1 MSCQDFYSRNAA
13 HLAARYETLDP
24 ERLHR
29 GWREF
34 RPAAAA
40 AVLEVGAGSGRDAAW
55 LAGMGHAVVA
65 VEPCAALRRAARR
78 RHPRPG
84 ISWVDDRLPELE
96 VVCASGRRFD
106 LILVNA
112 VWMHVA
118 PDAREHAIKT
128 LKRLLA
134 PGAVLVVTLRRGPVE
149 ADRAMHPCETGELLR
164 LARHHGLA
172 VCKTLATPDR
182 LARREIG
189 WQLVVLRNP
198 GGRGAAG
205 PAEGDALRVAQ
216 NPGAVEK
223 DL

>member
-13 HLAARYETLDP
+13 LLAARYETLNP

-29 GWREF
+29 DWREF

-40 AVLEVGAGSGRDAAW
+40 AALDVGAGSGRDAAW
-55 LAGMGHAVVA
+55 LAGMGLAVVA
-65 VEPCAALRRAARR
+65 VEPCAALRREARR

-84 ISWVDDRLPELE
+84 IRWVDDRLPDLKG
-96 VVCASGRRFD
+96 VCAGGRRFD

-112 VWMHVA
+112 VWMHVT
-118 PDAREHAIKT
+118 PEARGRAIKT
-128 LKRLLA
+128 LNHLLA

-189 WQLVVLRNP
+189 WHLVVLRKP
-198 GGRGAAG
+198 GAQ
-205 PAEGDALRVAQ
+205 PLDAL
-216 NPGAVEK
+216 EK
-223 DL
+223 NL

>member
-13 HLAARYETLDP
+13 LLAARYETLDP

-40 AVLEVGAGSGRDAAW
+40 AVLDVGAGSGRDAAW

-65 VEPCAALRRAARR
+65 VEPCAALRGAARG
-78 RHPRPG
+78 RHPQPG
-84 ISWVDDRLPELE
+84 ISWVADRLPELA

-112 VWMHVA
+112 VWMHLA
-118 PDAREHAIKT
+118 PDARAPAIKT
-128 LKRLLA
+128 LKGLLA

-149 ADRAMHPCETGELLR
+149 ADRPMYPCQTGEVAR
-164 LARHHGLA
+164 LARRHGLA
-172 VCKTLATPDR
+172 VCKTLGTPDR
-182 LARREIG
+182 LGRREIG
-189 WQLVVLRNP
+189 WQLTVLRKAC
-198 GGRGAAG
+198 GRGAA
-205 PAEGDALRVAQ
+205 AVAIDVLRVEQ
-216 NPGAVEK
+216 NADVVEK
-223 DL
+223 DV